1 MLYNHHLT
9 FILKLLRLRCFRRSL
24 TQKKTNSMKEILI
37 LILALPVL
45 LFYKETNDDNSYY
58 EDSAAP
64 RKTPIFE
71 QDYNN

>member
-1 MLYNHHLT
+1 
-9 FILKLLRLRCFRRSL
+9 
-24 TQKKTNSMKEILI
+24 MKEILI